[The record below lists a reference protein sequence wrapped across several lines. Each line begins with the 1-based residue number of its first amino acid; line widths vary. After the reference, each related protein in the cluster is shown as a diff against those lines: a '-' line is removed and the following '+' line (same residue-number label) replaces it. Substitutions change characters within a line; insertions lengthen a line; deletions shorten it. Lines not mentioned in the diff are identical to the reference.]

1 MTRYVIPIIAIPRH
15 DVLSEIQ
22 ANVTVTLKI
31 HVTMVTDISD
41 LYLFTIDTLL
51 MSWRML
57 IVRQHTT
64 YHVRRTSYDIQQVIF
79 RIREVWPYEKFRR
92 IHSLVIRRTPYD
104 VRRIS
109 SNYVYSV

>member
-1 MTRYVIPIIAIPRH
+1 MTRYVIPLIAILRH
-15 DVLSEIQ
+15 GVLSEIQ
-22 ANVTVTLKI
+22 AKVTVTLKI

-51 MSWRML
+51 MSWMML
-57 IVRQHTT
+57 IVRLHTT
-64 YHVRRTSYDIQQVIF
+64 YHVRRTLYDVQQVIF
-79 RIREVWPYEKFRR
+79 IREVWPYEKFRR

-104 VRRIS
+104 VHRIS